1 MTRDDEFYEGLG
13 YGLGI
18 FPADRAGLGPPCE
31 DVDED
36 HDVFLPVGGGEW
48 AEDVTD
54 DFLKGTRGGEWCK
67 ACSGASMG
75 TFVRLTAVTAAD
87 EGARL
92 LEHAGKEEL
101 GRDSIVRLGLGEV
114 AAERMRMIRV
124 EDNGL
129 HRGRYGE
136 TEATISAEV

>member
-1 MTRDDEFYEGLG
+1 MTSDDELDESF
-13 YGLGI
+13 
-18 FPADRAGLGPPCE
+18 ADRFFVFSRNCVGFGPT
-31 DVDED
+31 
-36 HDVFLPVGGGEW
+36 GENVYEANDITFSFRRWKW

-75 TFVRLTAVTAAD
+75 AFVRLTAVTSAD
-87 EGARL
+87 ERARL

-101 GRDSIVRLGLGEV
+101 GPDSIVRLGCGEV
-114 AAERMRMIRV
+114 AAERMRVIRV
-124 EDNGL
+124 EDNGF